1 MSTQQKA
8 LIRRER
14 DGVIWYEPAALAA
27 RPGVVAAF
35 TTRHGGVSTDGLAS
49 LNLSYRVSDDPDR
62 VAENRRRLS
71 QALDLGQRPVVAAGQ
86 VHGGRVAVVGGATG
100 PPVVPDVDGLI
111 TTARDVALML
121 LFADCVPLLAYDPEC
136 QAVGVGHAG
145 WRGTL
150 AGLAGDL
157 VAAMQR
163 ELGSTPRDLCVAIG
177 PSIGA
182 CCYVVGGAVAEAFRQ
197 RWPDDV
203 GAYLRPDGP
212 AWRLDL
218 REANRRQL
226 LGAGVPSDQ
235 ISPAE
240 ICTSCRV
247 DEFYSH
253 RAQGG
258 QAGRFAAIIALEHGS
273 GAVSLTS

>member
-1 MSTQQKA
+1 
-8 LIRRER
+8 
-14 DGVIWYEPAALAA
+14 VVWHEPAALAD

-35 TTRHGGVSTDGLAS
+35 STRHGGVSTDGLAS
-49 LNLSYRVSDDPDR
+49 LNLSYRLSDDPDR
-62 VAENRRRLS
+62 VAKNRRRLF

-86 VHGGRVAVVGGATG
+86 VHGGQVAVVGNANG
-100 PPVVPDVDGLI
+100 PSVVPDVDGLI
-111 TTARDVALML
+111 TTAGDVALML
-121 LFADCVPLLAYDPEC
+121 LFADCVPILAYDPERR
-136 QAVGVGHAG
+136 AVGAGHAG

-150 AGLAGDL
+150 AGIAGEL

-163 ELGSTPRDLCVAIG
+163 ELGSRPRDLRVAIG

-197 RWPDDV
+197 RWPDV
-203 GAYLRPDGP
+203 AAYLRPDGA

-218 REANRRQL
+218 WEANRRQL
-226 LGAGVPSDQ
+226 LAAEVPSGQ
-235 ISPAE
+235 ISPAG

-247 DEFYSH
+247 DEFFSH

-258 QAGRFAAIIALEHGS
+258 QAGRFGAIIAL
-273 GAVSLTS
+273 A